1 MIELLKT
8 QRVHDKILLAVQTR
22 QIYTTQTQLVLI
34 NSLLEEAEA
43 LPQQP
48 VGWLC
53 LTYLFSTNTA
63 ISETKGQGWTVI
75 LLPVKEG

>member
-22 QIYTTQTQLVLI
+22 QIYTRQTQLVLI

-48 VGWLC
+48 VGWMVFNVPFQHK
-53 LTYLFSTNTA
+53 YGY
-63 ISETKGQGWTVI
+63 IRD
-75 LLPVKEG
+75 